1 MPQTDQERLQSS
13 TTAGAPA
20 AIMDN
25 RGFNELS
32 RDGYVSHDGKGKR
45 KRSSKKIIIG
55 IALTVLLV
63 VLAAVGAY
71 IGIAQSY
78 DEKFLPNTYVQSVDV
93 AGMTWQEAEEAVSH
107 QFRTSSTTIVED
119 GREDVVL
126 TGESLDLCPVTGEI
140 EDLARTQDKW
150 DWLSCQLGGPQELS
164 VGIQYDDQMVMDA
177 VSGLDCVNP
186 ENRIAPKDASIAY
199 DESQS
204 SFVAVPPVEGTL
216 VDEGALLSAIS
227 QSISNGG
234 GEVDV
239 SSLYVVPAL
248 NVDSPEIVEAV
259 DEANRVIGKKITY
272 NIDMIDDAET
282 LTREQLVSFVTLGD
296 GGKLS
301 VDEEAVAAWLREMG
315 EKYDTVGNEIRYTT
329 AYGKEAVLPTGVI
342 GWETDEA
349 GMLPVIV
356 DNLLNDD
363 DVIDQDF
370 VYQQEGLYP
379 KDASPSF
386 DGRYIDLDITEQV
399 VRLVDNNQI
408 VQEFETV
415 TGTDN
420 DSRRTDVGAWKVYFM
435 AENFLMVSEEKDRNG
450 NPTYETPARYAVF
463 FHSGE
468 GFHDAEWRGNWSK
481 NAWRNGNGS
490 HGCAN
495 MHMSDVKQLYE
506 FAEMDMPVL
515 VHM

>member
-13 TTAGAPA
+13 ATAGALA

-63 VLAAVGAY
+63 VLAVVGAY

-78 DEKFLPNTYVQSVDV
+78 DGKFLPNTYVQSVDV

-119 GREDVVL
+119 GQEDVVL
-126 TGESLDLCPVTGEI
+126 TGESLDLRPVTGEI

-150 DWLSCQLGGPQELS
+150 DWLSHQLGGPQELS

-199 DESQS
+199 DESQG
-204 SFVAVPPVEGTL
+204 SFVAVPPVEGTI

-301 VDEEAVAAWLREMG
+301 VDEEAITAWLREMG
-315 EKYDTVGNEIRYTT
+315 EKYDTAGKPKAYAT
-329 AYGKEAVLPTGVI
+329 AYGKQVELAGGTY
-342 GWETDEA
+342 GWITDEA
-349 GMLPVIV
+349 GMLPIVV
-356 DNLLNDD
+356 DNILNADD
-363 DVIDQDF
+363 IVDQDF
-370 VYQQEGLYP
+370 VYQQEAAGPAGSGEWGDKYVDVDISEQKTRL
-379 KDASPSF
+379 
-386 DGRYIDLDITEQV
+386 IDNGQV
-399 VRLVDNNQI
+399 IN
-408 VQEFETV
+408 EFVCV
-415 TGTDN
+415 TGNADGSHDTPVGVWSILEKAHDYKMTGADENGDGKPDYVSYTDTWC
-420 DSRRTDVGAWKVYFM
+420 RFTWQGHGLHQLYRGTWA
-435 AENFLMVSEEKDRNG
+435 
-450 NPTYETPARYAVF
+450 PTAYL
-463 FHSGE
+463 
-468 GFHDAEWRGNWSK
+468 
-481 NAWRNGNGS
+481 NGNGS
-490 HGCAN
+490 HGCVNLKNA
-495 MHMSDVKQLYE
+495 DADAVYA
-506 FAEMDMPVL
+506 FVDYGTPVL
-515 VHM
+515 VHL